1 MERKIVYSG
10 KIQPGISK
18 DQNCIEIFNAINEY
32 QIKKEMK
39 EILFLA
45 VMKILPAYK
54 KNKDI
59 LFHLDAFARNGKV
72 YPEHSSSK
80 YIQNMIDEVMILS
93 KEDFEYYVN
102 KLINFVRQK
111 NIEFKFEEWK
121 KSLGILIWDGD
132 DFKFLKWGTDIKI
145 FSAI

>member
-1 MERKIVYSG
+1 MERKVVYSG

-18 DQNCIEIFNAINEY
+18 DQNCTEIINTINEY
-32 QIKKEMK
+32 PLKKEMK
-39 EILFLA
+39 QILFLA

-59 LFHLDAFARNGKV
+59 LFHLETFAINGKV

-80 YIQNMIDEVMILS
+80 YIQKVIDEIKLLS
-93 KEDFEYYVN
+93 DDDFKYYVD

-111 NIEFKFEEWK
+111 NIEFEFEE
-121 KSLGILIWDGD
+121 
-132 DFKFLKWGTDIKI
+132 
-145 FSAI
+145 

>member
-54 KNKDI
+54 KNNDI

-111 NIEFKFEEWK
+111 NIEFKFEE
-121 KSLGILIWDGD
+121 
-132 DFKFLKWGTDIKI
+132 
-145 FSAI
+145 